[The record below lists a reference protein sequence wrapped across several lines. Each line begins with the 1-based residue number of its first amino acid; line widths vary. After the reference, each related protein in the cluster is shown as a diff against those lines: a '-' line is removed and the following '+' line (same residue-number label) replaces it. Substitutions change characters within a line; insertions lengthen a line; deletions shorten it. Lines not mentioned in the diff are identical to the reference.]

1 MIDIDRQIV
10 FWRDGALE
18 DWDVVSDLLEKN
30 RIRHG
35 LFIAHLALEKALK
48 AIVCMATKDLAPRIH
63 NLVRLA
69 ELAQLNLR
77 PEQLDILA
85 EMNAFNIEGRYPD
98 ALAAPLQKEE
108 ALQYVRRAE
117 EVFQCLIH
125 LS

>member
-1 MIDIDRQIV
+1 MA
-10 FWRDGALE
+10 ALE
-18 DWDVVSDLLEKN
+18 DWDVASDLLEKN

-48 AIVCMATKDLAPRIH
+48 ALVCKATKDLAPRIH
-63 NLVRLA
+63 NLARLA

-98 ALAAPLQKEE
+98 ALAVPLKKEA
-108 ALQYVRRAE
+108 ALQYFRRAE
-117 EVFQCLIH
+117 GVFQCLIH
-125 LS
+125 PS

>member
-77 PEQLDILA
+77 PEQLDILD